1 MLQKIK
7 IIKRTLK
14 STLELI
20 ICFSIILLI
29 IVTIYY
35 CCDSPFEKFLI
46 GLTGLYILTMLTL
59 ILISSAIKFL
69 SNSCLKTSKKEHTTI
84 NTSPQIKTNKIV
96 NTEGY
101 SKFNS
106 LFKSAVKNKLIDR
119 NTILTIKYKL
129 MSILGSHY
137 DDIYSKFDFKN
148 DVHCIYVLS
157 KSSVLTK
164 DDYIELCNFINNNLI
179 LPK

>member
-1 MLQKIK
+1 MSQKIK

-46 GLTGLYILTMLTL
+46 GLSGLYILTMLVP
-59 ILISSAIKFL
+59 ILISFAIKLL
-69 SNSCLKTSKKEHTTI
+69 SNCLKTSKKEHTTI

-101 SKFNS
+101 SKFNN

-157 KSSVLTK
+157 KSSILTK

>member
-1 MLQKIK
+1 MSQKIK
-7 IIKRTLK
+7 IIRALK

-29 IVTIYY
+29 IVAIYY
-35 CCDSPFEKFLI
+35 CCDSPFEKLLI
-46 GLTGLYILTMLTL
+46 GLTGLYILTMLVP
-59 ILISSAIKFL
+59 ILISFEIKFL
-69 SNSCLKTSKKEHTTI
+69 SNCLKISKKEHTTI
-84 NTSPQIKTNKIV
+84 NTSLQIKTNKIV
-96 NTEGY
+96 NNEGY

-157 KSSVLTK
+157 KSSILTK

>member
-1 MLQKIK
+1 MSQKIK

-46 GLTGLYILTMLTL
+46 GLTGLYILTMLAP
-59 ILISSAIKFL
+59 ILISFEIKFL
-69 SNSCLKTSKKEHTTI
+69 SNCLKTSKKEHTTI
-84 NTSPQIKTNKIV
+84 NASPQIKTNKIV